1 MSGDNNK
8 KGFSGLSDLVSDIGD
23 TDVPATH
30 DTPAPSPKSTHTKSQ
45 SSDIEKKQHKP
56 HPLSPANESGNTRA
70 GSSGSKAK
78 WVFGILAVI
87 LVVWFANTDGP
98 KTKKTA
104 YNPPVETQKRTFSN
118 SSPPP
123 TVPTKPK
130 KKEGLQY
137 EKPPVGTKNVLS
149 VPQIRWCE
157 REGIRIDAMR
167 DVIESNDAVD
177 EFNKIVDDLNRR
189 CSSFKYRPGSLETA
203 QKQVEEHRAQIEA
216 DAIKYAMS
224 LGPNSQF
231 NQASTSNTENSRN
244 TPLRPSAKQTRE
256 AQELLKLLGYDPG
269 PIDGQYGRRTAEA
282 VKAFQNDNGLP
293 QDGFISEDLLK
304 SLRKEKNLGLPP
316 PLDLPKNGWIVN
328 YHSGDPIA
336 PLRIITRD
344 SYQNY
349 FAKIE
354 DYYTGQ
360 SILTVFVRGG
370 ESIDIEVPLGTYK
383 LKYAVGKTWYGP
395 DYLFGP
401 ETSYSKA
408 DEKFLFSR
416 VGNNI
421 SGYTVEL
428 YLQRDGNLQVS
439 NISASNF

>member
-1 MSGDNNK
+1 M
-8 KGFSGLSDLVSDIGD
+8 
-23 TDVPATH
+23 
-30 DTPAPSPKSTHTKSQ
+30 
-45 SSDIEKKQHKP
+45 
-56 HPLSPANESGNTRA
+56 
-70 GSSGSKAK
+70 
-78 WVFGILAVI
+78 
-87 LVVWFANTDGP
+87 
-98 KTKKTA
+98 
-104 YNPPVETQKRTFSN
+104 
-118 SSPPP
+118 
-123 TVPTKPK
+123 
-130 KKEGLQY
+130 
-137 EKPPVGTKNVLS
+137 
-149 VPQIRWCE
+149 
-157 REGIRIDAMR
+157 
-167 DVIESNDAVD
+167 
-177 EFNKIVDDLNRR
+177 
-189 CSSFKYRPGSLETA
+189 
-203 QKQVEEHRAQIEA
+203 
-216 DAIKYAMS
+216 
-224 LGPNSQF
+224 
-231 NQASTSNTENSRN
+231 
-244 TPLRPSAKQTRE
+244 
-256 AQELLKLLGYDPG
+256 
-269 PIDGQYGRRTAEA
+269 
-282 VKAFQNDNGLP
+282 KAFQNDNGLP

-304 SLRKEKNLGLPP
+304 SLRKEKNLGLPL

-439 NISASNF
+439 KHIGIRFLKELASQKKVQL